1 MRINHS
7 TTLTAVCV
15 LLILF
20 AVANL
25 CVAQNTAKKTGFES
39 EKVSLDDLRRQG
51 SDALYNLD
59 YQVAQKRFLEIVRLF
74 PEHPAGAHAMATSIW
89 FQELNRLR
97 RLSDSLYSSD
107 STPEMGEPL
116 SSELVNQFRESIRKA
131 KLLSENRLRKNSKDV
146 EALYFLGAAESLNAA
161 FAASIERRYLGAS
174 KDASSAVGH
183 HRQVLK
189 LDPNY
194 YDAELSIGLYNYVL
208 GSLPFPIRLLAS
220 LRGMRGSKKRGFES
234 LERVADK
241 GKWARDVARVVLI
254 DLYKREKR
262 WDDALELSRDL
273 AKRYPENYNFQ
284 LQIADTLISR
294 SLSSKND
301 KQLSDDQ
308 RNAFSIIEGLIRER
322 SEQAESVALAVIRYR
337 YGETLLKAEQY
348 EKGAREFLAATKVA
362 RSEPGLPGLARLR
375 AGQALDLAGKRNEAL
390 AEYQAVLNGPNVYNV
405 HEQARRGLRER
416 YK

>member
-7 TTLTAVCV
+7 TMLTAVCV

-20 AVANL
+20 AAANL
-25 CVAQNTAKKTGFES
+25 CMAQNTAKKGFES

-59 YQVAQKRFLEIVRLF
+59 YKVAQKRFLEVVRLF

-116 SSELVNQFRESIRKA
+116 PAELVNQFREWIRKA
-131 KLLSENRLRKNSKDV
+131 KLLSETRLRKNSKDV

-220 LRGMRGSKKRGFES
+220 LRGMRGSKTRGFES

-273 AKRYPENYNFQ
+273 AKRYPENYQFQ

-294 SLSSKND
+294 SINSKND
-301 KQLSDDQ
+301 KQLADDQ
-308 RNAFSIIEGLIRER
+308 RNAFSTIEGLIRNR
-322 SEQAESVALAVIRYR
+322 SDQGEPVALAVIRYR
-337 YGETLLKAEQY
+337 HGETLLKTDQH
-348 EKGAREFLAATKVA
+348 EKGAREFLAATKLA
-362 RSEPGLPGLARLR
+362 RSEPGLAALARLR
-375 AGQALDLAGKRNEAL
+375 AAQALDLAGKRNEAL
-390 AEYQAVLNGPNVYNV
+390 AEYQAVLNGANVYNV